1 MDHSISEAKFNECQ
15 LKFVPTHRDLFPWNI
30 LIKDGKI
37 TGIVDWEHS
46 GFYPDYVE
54 YRLATYTPYSQ
65 LRIPG
70 LERRESFLEVPRS
83 PEDEIMPVIGRKLC
97 FPVDLSLLS
106 ARTRLSSGRLF
117 ANSQL
122 QQAGVVQDLPDCQMQ
137 DFYHSAGFVHRPKV
151 QLRPAP

>member
-1 MDHSISEAKFNECQ
+1 MTMEERGATSIPEFDIQPGVLKAMRIMLSFSLRAAMDYC
-15 LKFVPTHRDLFPWNI
+15 
-30 LIKDGKI
+30 LIGYLD
-37 TGIVDWEHS
+37 
-46 GFYPDYVE
+46 
-54 YRLATYTPYSQ
+54 TPYSQ

-83 PEDEIMPVIGRKLC
+83 PEDEIMPVRGRKLC